1 METIQGK
8 EIKKKNPFIIA
19 CIKQEQDAL
28 KKEYLENK
36 TELSIITSEN
46 RNEKFNKRVWGLGRG
61 KD

>member
-46 RNEKFNKRVWGLGRG
+46 RNEKFNKRV
-61 KD
+61 